1 MKNIG
6 IYLNTMKEKSY
17 AYGNYI
23 IEKLSSIGITTFTT
37 EEINSKIKNMKVKVD
52 SDFLFSK
59 TDCIIVLGG
68 DGTMLTAI
76 RKISTHEI
84 PIIGINFGKIG
95 FLTEVEETDI
105 DITLERLL
113 NKEYSIEKRM
123 MLEFDLNNGKNI
135 HCLALNDIVISR
147 GSVSRLIT
155 IQTFV
160 NEQLI
165 EEYRADGIILSTPT
179 GSTAYSLAAGG
190 PIVEPDNNVIVLTP
204 ICPHSLHNN
213 RSIIINGTK
222 QVDVIV
228 TGSGDEKSVA
238 TVDGQISIVL
248 EMDKKMTI
256 RRSSVEANSIKLKEH
271 DFFEVLRY
279 KLSETK

>member
-6 IYLNTMKEKSY
+6 IYLNTMKENSY
-17 AYGNYI
+17 VYGNYI
-23 IEKLSSIGITTFTT
+23 IEKLASIGITTYTT
-37 EEINSKIKNMKVKVD
+37 EGINSKIKNMKVKVD
-52 SDFLFSK
+52 SNFLFSK

-68 DGTMLTAI
+68 DGTMLTAV

-95 FLTEVEETDI
+95 FLTEVEEKDI
-105 DITLERLL
+105 DVTLERLL
-113 NKEYSIEKRM
+113 NGDYFIEKRM
-123 MLEFDLNNGKNI
+123 MLEFDLNKDRDI
-135 HCLALNDIVISR
+135 HYLALNDIVISR

-160 NEQLI
+160 NGQLI

-190 PIVEPDNNVIVLTP
+190 PIVEPDNNVIVITP

-228 TGSGDEKSVA
+228 TGKDVEKSVA
-238 TVDGQISIVL
+238 TVDGQICIDL
-248 EMDKKMTI
+248 EINKKMTI
-256 RRSSVEANSIKLKEH
+256 RRSSVEANIIKLKDN

-279 KLSETK
+279 KLSEKD

>member
-1 MKNIG
+1 MENIG

-17 AYGNYI
+17 VYGNYI
-23 IEKLSSIGITTFTT
+23 INKLESIGITTFTT
-37 EEINSKIKNMKVKVD
+37 EEINNKINNKKVKVD
-52 SDFLFSK
+52 SNFLFSK

-76 RKISTHEI
+76 REISTHEI

-95 FLTEVEETDI
+95 FLTEVEEKDI
-105 DITLERLL
+105 DVTLERLL
-113 NKEYSIEKRM
+113 NKDYSIEKIM
-123 MLEFDLNNGKNI
+123 MLEFDLHNGRSI
-135 HCLALNDIVISR
+135 HHLALNDIVISR

-160 NEQLI
+160 NGQLI

-190 PIVEPDNNVIVLTP
+190 PIVEPDNNVIVITP

-222 QVDVIV
+222 QVDMIL
-228 TGSGDEKSVA
+228 TGKDDDSSVA
-238 TVDGQISIVL
+238 TIDGQICIDL
-248 EMDKKMTI
+248 KMNKKMTV
-256 RRSSVEANSIKLKEH
+256 RRSKRRKMVESWKASKIA
-271 DFFEVLRY
+271 
-279 KLSETK
+279 